1 MADPQ
6 HAGGSARDPKGILE
20 RTAPPPARTT
30 AYGRDPAQVYDV
42 RLPGGAVEDT
52 GVVVVHGGFWRE
64 RFDRTHA
71 GCQAQAFA
79 DAGWP
84 VAVVEYR
91 RTGMPGGG
99 WPGTGADVAA
109 AVAALRDDP
118 DLPDRLVL
126 VGHSAGGHL
135 VAWAASQPWG
145 AGLSGVV
152 SLAGVVDLAAAFE
165 QRLGDGAVEAFMGGT
180 PPALPEAYAAADP
193 CLHVPLAPVALV
205 HGADDDV
212 VPAEISR
219 SYAQQVGGAAGAARV
234 TLDVVAG
241 CEHFGLIDPE
251 HPAFA
256 EVLAAVSRLAS

>member
-6 HAGGSARDPKGILE
+6 PAAAPGPDPRGVLD

-30 AYGRDPAQVYDV
+30 AYGADPAQVYDV
-42 RLPGGAVEDT
+42 RLPDGVAKGT

-79 DAGWP
+79 DAGYP
-84 VAVVEYR
+84 VAVLEYR

-99 WPGTGADVAA
+99 WPGTGEDVAA
-109 AVAALRDDP
+109 AVQAMREDP

-145 AGLSGVV
+145 ADLGGVV
-152 SLAGVVDLAAAFE
+152 SLAGVLDLRAAFE

-180 PPALPEAYAAADP
+180 PRALPEAYAAADP
-193 CLHVPLAPVALV
+193 RLHVPLAPVALV

-212 VPAEISR
+212 VPAAISR
-219 SYAQQVGGAAGAARV
+219 SYAEHTAPRAQVPVSLREVG
-234 TLDVVAG
+234 G

-256 EVLAAVSRLAS
+256 EVLAAVSDLAS